1 MKTGL
6 PAAASSRGF
15 SLIELMAAATIL
27 GVLATVAVPVMKTTM
42 QRQKE
47 HDLRLALHDIR
58 RAIDAYKVA
67 AEAGHITVVSGASG
81 YPPSL
86 TDLTSGVADAKDA
99 KAPKQYFLRRVPRDP
114 FSTDSSVPA
123 AATWGVRSFASEP
136 DKPVSGSDVF
146 DVYSTATGQGLN
158 GVPYG
163 EW

>member
-1 MKTGL
+1 MKSL
-6 PAAASSRGF
+6 RPAPASCRGF

-42 QRQKE
+42 KRQKE
-47 HDLRLALHDIR
+47 HELRIALHDIR
-58 RAIDAYKVA
+58 RGIDAYKA
-67 AEAGHITVVSGASG
+67 AADAERITVVSGASG

-86 TDLTSGVADAKDA
+86 LDLTNGVPVAKDD
-99 KAPKQYFLRRVPRDP
+99 KAPKQYFLRRIPRDP

-123 AATWGVRSFASEP
+123 AATWGLRSYASEP
-136 DKPVSGSDVF
+136 DKPTSGSDVF
-146 DVYSTATGQGLN
+146 DVYSQAKGTGLN